1 MTTSPPPADVCGNDW
16 KSLAVTPRAIFEP
29 EQAVSIVI
37 TYFEAPEAL
46 ELTLAALEGQSYPRE
61 LFEVVIVDDGS
72 RSPLQPPEDCPLKVQ
87 VVHQEDLGFGLA
99 RARNTGAR
107 AAAHRILVF
116 LDCDMMPE
124 ADWLAEHARWHH
136 AAGDVLTL
144 GFRSHVDTAGI
155 DAAAVRHRPGSLK
168 QMFADR
174 PSQRPDWI
182 EFHMSRTSELTS
194 DDDDIFRIVTG
205 GNLGVSRDFYET
217 VGGYDE
223 SFTQWGTE
231 DTEFGYRAYTLGG
244 LLVPVRE
251 AMCWHQ
257 GEGAAPSEAESAS
270 LELQRAKISQLIAH
284 HGFRRASPGRS
295 FTVPQYVVTVAAGR
309 AEADELLATVEG
321 VLASRVHDLVVWIED
336 PADALA
342 REAPDFERFRRLLAG
357 DPRVR
362 FGAAGGALQAFSSA
376 NFHVTVPA
384 GAVVRADTL
393 SRLRSGLG
401 TAERTSVEVAG
412 GTVVTLARARALH
425 RAARLGSRREPQP
438 AGITDDDAAAP
449 ENLDNT
455 PAPQRHAQPTTACKG
470 TAPTE
475 PRRQAKAPKHW
486 GGVAPSRFRRLR
498 KLGRIFGYMLSESL
512 RVRSF
517 ADARRLLAW
526 FRSWAVRATA
536 WRLRW
541 LAWQVRKA
549 ALWIRWKAPRTAWQ
563 VRKAFFWIRWKA
575 PRTAWQVRKAFFWIR
590 WKAPRTAWQVRKA
603 FFWIRWKAPRT
614 IWRTRQAANWAKW
627 RTRRGV
633 RIPRL
638 AVTAATY
645 RLGPAIAACGERS
658 QAVFAAS
665 DRVGSEPDPT
675 LEVLLVDMP
684 GLPEGWTD
692 SRRLRTVALSEIAP
706 LASTPAFDAEQV
718 NPRNWTLGHK
728 PQAAALGTVEHL
740 PTPTAVRKSVKPQ
753 KLAAARRFSH
763 LEDIAAYHCDAA
775 TRAGTLA
782 ALAAAG
788 AVVHVADNDP
798 ELPGLLGPELYSLM
812 ADEAAAA
819 VEGHGREALSVAMRR
834 EALRTHSLRAR
845 ARQVLSA
852 ADFEGP
858 PLPVVSILLASRRP
872 DRLDTAI
879 AAVAAQR
886 YPKLEL
892 VLALHGEGFDLDRVE
907 RHLVGFDHPAHMVRV
922 PRAETLGAALNAAV
936 QNSNGTLLTKF
947 DDDDFYGPEHVWD
960 LVLAHE
966 YSGACLVG
974 KAAEYVY
981 LQGADTTL
989 HRFRGGGE
997 RGGTQLSLAGGAM
1010 IISRHDIEAVL
1021 GWRRVPS
1028 GVDKALIEDVVA
1040 AGRKL
1045 YRTHGRGYM
1054 LVRHAEG
1061 HTWQADD
1068 QYFLEQA
1075 EEVRAGCD
1083 LAFAGIP

>member
-1 MTTSPPPADVCGNDW
+1 MTTPPPPADVRGNDW
-16 KSLAVTPRAIFEP
+16 KSLAVTPRESFEP
-29 EQAVSIVI
+29 EQAVSVVI
-37 TYFEAPEAL
+37 TYFEAREAL

-116 LDCDMMPE
+116 LDCDMIPE

-136 AAGDVLTL
+136 AASDVLTL

-155 DAAAVRHRPGSLK
+155 DAAAVRHRPGSLT
-168 QMFADR
+168 QLFADR

-182 EFHMSRTSELTS
+182 EFHMSRTSDLTS

-217 VGGYDE
+217 VGAYDE

-231 DTEFGYRAYTLGG
+231 DTEFGYRAYTRGG

-295 FTVPQYVVTVAAGR
+295 FTVPQYVVTVAAGH
-309 AEADELLATVEG
+309 AEADALLATVEG
-321 VLASRVHDLVVWIED
+321 VLSSTVHDLVVWIEE
-336 PADALA
+336 PAEALA

-384 GAVVRADTL
+384 DAVVRADTL
-393 SRLRSGLG
+393 SRLRRGLG
-401 TAERTSVEVAG
+401 TAEQTSVEVAG

-438 AGITDDDAAAP
+438 AGVTDDDAAAP

-455 PAPQRHAQPTTACKG
+455 PAPQRHPQPTTADNG
-470 TAPTE
+470 TPPAAPR
-475 PRRQAKAPKHW
+475 PLAKAPKHS

-498 KLGRIFGYMLSESL
+498 KLGRICAYMLRESL

-526 FRSWAVRATA
+526 FMSWAVRATA

-549 ALWIRWKAPRTAWQ
+549 ILWIRWKAPRA
-563 VRKAFFWIRWKA
+563 
-575 PRTAWQVRKAFFWIR
+575 
-590 WKAPRTAWQVRKA
+590 
-603 FFWIRWKAPRT
+603 
-614 IWRTRQAANWAKW
+614 IWRTRQAANWTKW

-645 RLGPAIAACGERS
+645 RLGPAMAACGERS

-665 DRVGSEPDPT
+665 GRVGSEPDPT
-675 LEVLLVDMP
+675 LEVLLVDRP

-706 LASTPAFDAEQV
+706 LASTPAFDADQV
-718 NPRNWTLGHK
+718 NPRNWTLGHRR
-728 PQAAALGTVEHL
+728 QAAALGAVEHL
-740 PTPTAVRKSVKPQ
+740 PSPAAVRKSVKPQ

-763 LEDIAAYHCDAA
+763 LEDAAAFHYDAA
-775 TRAGTLA
+775 TRAGALA
-782 ALAAAG
+782 ALAAVG
-788 AVVHVADNDP
+788 AVVHITDDDP
-798 ELPGLLGPELYSLM
+798 ELPGLLGPELYLLM
-812 ADEAAAA
+812 ADEAAASA
-819 VEGHGREALSVAMRR
+819 EGHRREALSVAMRR

-852 ADFEGP
+852 TDFEGP

-872 DRLDTAI
+872 DRVDKAI

-907 RHLVGFDHPAHMVRV
+907 RHLGRLDHPAHMVRV
-922 PRAETLGAALNAAV
+922 SRAETLGAALNAAV
-936 QNSNGTLLTKF
+936 QNSSGTLLAKF

-997 RGGTQLSLAGGAM
+997 RGGTQLSLAGGTM
-1010 IISRHDIEAVL
+1010 IISRHDLDAVL

-1028 GVDKALIEDVVA
+1028 GVDKALMEDVVA

-1083 LAFAGIP
+1083 LAFAGIL

>member
-1 MTTSPPPADVCGNDW
+1 MTTPPPPADVCGNDW
-16 KSLAVTPRAIFEP
+16 KSLAVTPRESFEP
-29 EQAVSIVI
+29 EQAVSVVI

-72 RSPLQPPEDCPLKVQ
+72 RSPLQPPEECPLKVQ

-136 AAGDVLTL
+136 AASDVLSL
-144 GFRSHVDTAGI
+144 GFRSHVDTTGI
-155 DAAAVRHRPGSLK
+155 DAAAVRHRTGSLK
-168 QMFADR
+168 QLFADR

-182 EFHMSRTSELTS
+182 EFHMSRTSDLTS

-231 DTEFGYRAYTLGG
+231 DTEFGYRAYTRGG

-295 FTVPQYVVTVAAGR
+295 FTVPQYVVTIAAGR
-309 AEADELLATVEG
+309 AEADALLATVEG
-321 VLASRVHDLVVWIED
+321 VLASTVHDLVVWIEE
-336 PADALA
+336 PAEALA

-376 NFHVTVPA
+376 NFHVTVPT
-384 GAVVRADTL
+384 GAVVRADAL
-393 SRLRSGLG
+393 SRLRRGLG
-401 TAERTSVEVAG
+401 TAEQTSVAVAG

-438 AGITDDDAAAP
+438 AGVTDDDAAAP

-455 PAPQRHAQPTTACKG
+455 PAPQRHAQPTTADNG
-470 TAPTE
+470 TAPAA
-475 PRRQAKAPKHW
+475 PPPLAKAPKHS
-486 GGVAPSRFRRLR
+486 GDVAPSRSRRLR
-498 KLGRIFGYMLSESL
+498 KLGRICAYMLRESL
-512 RVRSF
+512 RVRSL

-526 FRSWAVRATA
+526 FMSWAVQATA

-541 LAWQVRKA
+541 LTWQMRKA
-549 ALWIRWKAPRTAWQ
+549 ILWIRWKAPRT
-563 VRKAFFWIRWKA
+563 
-575 PRTAWQVRKAFFWIR
+575 T
-590 WKAPRTAWQVRKA
+590 
-603 FFWIRWKAPRT
+603 
-614 IWRTRQAANWAKW
+614 WRMRQAANWAKW
-627 RTRRGV
+627 RTRSGV
-633 RIPRL
+633 RVPHL
-638 AVTAATY
+638 AVSAATY
-645 RLGPAIAACGERS
+645 RLGPAIAACGVRS

-665 DRVGSEPDPT
+665 GRVGSEPDPM
-675 LEVLLVDMP
+675 LEVLLVDRP
-684 GLPEGWTD
+684 GLPEDWTD

-718 NPRNWTLGHK
+718 NPRNWTLGHRH
-728 PQAAALGTVEHL
+728 QAAALGAVEHL
-740 PTPTAVRKSVKPQ
+740 PSPAAVRKSVNPQ

-763 LEDIAAYHCDAA
+763 LEDTAAYHYDAA
-775 TRAGTLA
+775 TRAGALA
-782 ALAAAG
+782 ALAAVG
-788 AVVHVADNDP
+788 AVVHVTDDDP

-812 ADEAAAA
+812 SDEAAASA
-819 VEGHGREALSVAMRR
+819 EGHRREALSVAMRR

-872 DRLDTAI
+872 DRLDMAI

-907 RHLVGFDHPAHMVRV
+907 RHLGGLAHPAQMVRV
-922 PRAETLGAALNAAV
+922 SRAETLGAALNAAV
-936 QNSNGTLLTKF
+936 QNSSGTLLTKF

-997 RGGTQLSLAGGAM
+997 RGGTKLSLAGGTM
-1010 IISRHDIEAVL
+1010 IISRHDLEAVL

-1083 LAFAGIP
+1083 LAFAGIL